1 MVMEKIEYLKAE
13 DGVLYAYVDGA
24 SKVVVYFDGE
34 KWFKSKKTIDMLEAE
49 KDSFNISSV
58 EAMAI
63 TQGISAEEIIESLK
77 NK

>member
-1 MVMEKIEYLKAE
+1 MEKIEYLKAE

-24 SKVVVYFDGE
+24 SKVVVYFDGA
-34 KWFKSKKTIDMLEAE
+34 KWCKSKKTIEMLEAE

-63 TQGISAEEIIESLK
+63 TQVISAEEIIESLK